1 MSSVFRSLPALYPIS
16 KFRTRSDHS
25 GKVDKSVFWTS
36 SHHVKLHFLQIQN
49 FNFSSIILLPF
60 GLVYLNLSGL
70 LFIGHIDQNSTWNV
84 GSGDQEIYSLSMFS
98 ALDWFTKLVHN
109 DAQVILASSCLFE
122 VPSELCLHFFR
133 VSTFLRKTSTI
144 FSTHLKPN
152 QFESLWLDPSHDA
165 KTIQSFFWFTMS
177 KQLIVNVIW
186 RNSASNWRVLLPL
199 GCRRWWI
206 LWNLLNARWT
216 IVCLGFYFLLRCQK
230 WQSWPFF
237 QTTTW
242 LENLLFWP

>member
-1 MSSVFRSLPALYPIS
+1 MIS
-16 KFRTRSDHS
+16 PDTPDTTIRVGCVMFKIHKIVEVKNAVSD
-25 GKVDKSVFWTS
+25 
-36 SHHVKLHFLQIQN
+36 
-49 FNFSSIILLPF
+49 
-60 GLVYLNLSGL
+60 
-70 LFIGHIDQNSTWNV
+70 
-84 GSGDQEIYSLSMFS
+84 
-98 ALDWFTKLVHN
+98 
-109 DAQVILASSCLFE
+109 LASWS
-122 VPSELCLHFFR
+122 CLHFFR

-186 RNSASNWRVLLPL
+186 RNSASNWRVLLPP

-206 LWNLLNARWT
+206 LWNLLKNARWT

-230 WQSWPFF
+230 NGSLDLFF
-237 QTTTW
+237 KRQ
-242 LENLLFWP
+242 LD